1 MTRRQNSLLR
11 KLDQD
16 EREWCGALA
25 IMTLIMGLSLN
36 TVLDL
41 TKEPM
46 NIWEKEIMAQEKPNP
61 IQTGIFLI
69 AYLSRILWVVIAIQ
83 PLFSFMNRLGFVD
96 KMPER
101 WIKYL
106 GTKNRRTR

>member
-1 MTRRQNSLLR
+1 MFR

-16 EREWCGALA
+16 EREWFGALA

-36 TVLDL
+36 IVMDL
-41 TKEPM
+41 TKQPLD
-46 NIWEKEIMAQEKPNP
+46 NWGKEIKAQEKPSF
-61 IQTGIFLI
+61 IEAVIWLA
-69 AYLSRILWVVIAIQ
+69 AYLGRVLWVVLAIQ
-83 PLFSFMNRLGFVD
+83 PLFNFMNRLGFVD

-106 GTKNRRTR
+106 GTKNRRIR